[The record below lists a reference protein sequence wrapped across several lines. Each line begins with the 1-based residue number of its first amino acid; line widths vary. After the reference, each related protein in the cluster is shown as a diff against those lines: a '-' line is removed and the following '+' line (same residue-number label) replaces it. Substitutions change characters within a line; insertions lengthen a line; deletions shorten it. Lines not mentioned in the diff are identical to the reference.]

1 MPRAL
6 SLTTR
11 LTGWGK
17 IGCYDVTMD
26 IIGERKVIFQPAGAE
41 HEREVSLRI
50 GRPQQR
56 PDDGWEVQ
64 IDILDPEKPWKLPAV
79 WGTDGLGAAI
89 LGIFALSKYIE
100 WYTMRGRLTLR
111 EHGETVFPEW
121 ALLLEASTPPAPA
134 LGTAPA
140 IDGEAE
146 G

>member
-11 LTGWGK
+11 LTGQGE
-17 IGCYDVTMD
+17 IGCYDASMD
-26 IIGERKVIFQPAGAE
+26 IIGERKVVFQPAGAE
-41 HEREVSLRI
+41 HEREISLRI
-50 GRPQQR
+50 SRPQQR

-64 IDILDPEKPWKLPAV
+64 IDISDPAKPWKLPPV
-79 WGTDGLGAAI
+79 WGTDGLGAVI

-100 WYTMRGRLTLR
+100 WYTQRGRLTLP

-134 LGTAPA
+134 QGATPVM
-140 IDGEAE
+140 DGETE

>member
-1 MPRAL
+1 ME
-6 SLTTR
+6 
-11 LTGWGK
+11 
-17 IGCYDVTMD
+17 
-26 IIGERKVIFQPAGAE
+26 IIGERKVVFQPAGAE
-41 HEREVSLRI
+41 HEREISLCI

-100 WYTMRGRLTLR
+100 WYTMRGRLTLH

-134 LGTAPA
+134 QGTAAA
-140 IDGEAE
+140 IDGKAE